1 MRKVE
6 WQPTTR
12 TPPAGCK
19 VLATG
24 KLMTRPLGDVIRS
37 GIPRQRLVRLD
48 VQFVREQAAGE
59 IDELAVERPQGKD

>member
-1 MRKVE
+1 
-6 WQPTTR
+6 
-12 TPPAGCK
+12 
-19 VLATG
+19 
-24 KLMTRPLGDVIRS
+24 MTRPLGDVIRS